1 MYCRLK
7 TKKPPLPG
15 KSGLAIEKGEN
26 YALDNRRFAFG
37 SVASRF
43 QFQRWRKPDPLTT
56 SCGLSGVRLQ
66 LDRRAPRGLAR
77 YLLHTSRAA
86 DPFHRGLELL
96 VRSNLRRHVQQHREI
111 ARRFQP

>member
-15 KSGLAIEKGEN
+15 KSGSAIEKGEN
-26 YALDNRRFAFG
+26 YALDNRRFAFD
-37 SVASRF
+37 SMASRF

-56 SCGLSGVRLQ
+56 GCGFSAVRLQ
-66 LDRRAPRGLAR
+66 LDRRAPRDLAR
-77 YLLHTSRAA
+77 YLLHTCRAA

-96 VRSNLRRHVQQHREI
+96 VRSNLRCHVQEHREI
-111 ARRFQP
+111 AGGFQP